1 MGERNLEEEIH
12 RILQSSSKL
21 RKYNSMLRDK
31 CIKQDEDFDQE
42 RKGWDRDRKKWS
54 KKLGGVVTENQNLQF
69 DNASKAISL
78 ANSKFEIDIKS
89 KEITTLRSMI
99 EILESKLS
107 SAQGDVISIQNDSL
121 KKESENLSLKS
132 KIAELDHIKSSLESK
147 VNELERLKSEAMSKP
162 IVGGNDEK
170 NITKSD
176 DISAVLQSRP
186 LDNESEIR
194 GSVSSLNHDIYVS
207 SEESLI
213 RGYASPSKDLS
224 KYFVRGKNDTKI
236 NPKVSDSRSENA
248 SASETSINEI
258 RENITPQS
266 QGSKSHCSA
275 IEIPNM
281 TPHLSQ
287 PENYGQSPVSLTHT
301 PSLIES
307 HSQISVGGIE
317 AIPATARTL
326 MSLLSAYMLLALLI
340 IAVVCFVRHTW
351 RFERKSDRLRDAWT
365 RY

>member
-1 MGERNLEEEIH
+1 MH

-21 RKYNSMLRDK
+21 REYNSMLRDK

-42 RKGWDRDRKKWS
+42 KKGWDRNRKKWS

-69 DNASKAISL
+69 ENASKAISL
-78 ANSKFEIDIKS
+78 ANSKSEIDIKS

-224 KYFVRGKNDTKI
+224 QYFLRGKNMDPIEKI
-236 NPKVSDSRSENA
+236 D
-248 SASETSINEI
+248 
-258 RENITPQS
+258 
-266 QGSKSHCSA
+266 
-275 IEIPNM
+275 
-281 TPHLSQ
+281 
-287 PENYGQSPVSLTHT
+287 
-301 PSLIES
+301 
-307 HSQISVGGIE
+307 
-317 AIPATARTL
+317 
-326 MSLLSAYMLLALLI
+326 
-340 IAVVCFVRHTW
+340 
-351 RFERKSDRLRDAWT
+351 
-365 RY
+365 